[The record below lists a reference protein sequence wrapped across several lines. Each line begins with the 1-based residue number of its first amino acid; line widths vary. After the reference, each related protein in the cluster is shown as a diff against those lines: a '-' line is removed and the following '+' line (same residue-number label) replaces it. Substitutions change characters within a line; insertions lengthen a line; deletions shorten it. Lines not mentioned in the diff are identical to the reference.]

1 MIPFLEFILYDIHI
15 LSNFPDFLSE
25 RAGDLPIVLLKKTQ
39 TGKANFP
46 DYLRISEHC
55 FFNVGL
61 DAHVNI
67 LIGCRLSDFP

>member
-46 DYLRISEHC
+46 DYLRISEQ
-55 FFNVGL
+55 FL
-61 DAHVNI
+61 
-67 LIGCRLSDFP
+67 